1 MDHLENINAMPKTL
15 TVWITSN
22 LGKFLNRWEY
32 QTTLPAYWETCMQN
46 KIQQL
51 EQDMEQQNI
60 SKLGKKYIKA
70 VYCHPA
76 YLTSM

>member
-1 MDHLENINAMPKTL
+1 MDHLENINAMPKPL

-22 LGKFLNRWEY
+22 WGKFLNRWEY

-51 EQDMEQQNI
+51 ELVMEQQNV